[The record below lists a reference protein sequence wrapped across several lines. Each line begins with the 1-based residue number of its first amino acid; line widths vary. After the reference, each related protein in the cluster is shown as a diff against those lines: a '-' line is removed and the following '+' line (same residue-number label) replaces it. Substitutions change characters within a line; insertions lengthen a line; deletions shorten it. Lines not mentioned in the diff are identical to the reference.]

1 MRTGFKSVEQGLE
14 AGFPLRLYHKAKR
27 LFWDP
32 AALDLTQDRATF
44 AALDPRAQDLLLRLT
59 SLFLGGEEAVTLD
72 LLPLVRVVAQEGRL
86 EEEMYLTTFLLEE
99 AKHVEFFARF
109 LEEVASA
116 RGGLAHYH
124 GPHYRRIFYDLLPEA
139 MGRLERDAG
148 PRAQVEAALTYNVVV
163 EGVLA
168 ETGYQGFFQAA
179 ERLRARDLDLPGTLE
194 GVAHIKQDEARHI
207 AYGLFLI
214 ARHLGEDPGLWPV
227 VEARLNLLLPEALGV
242 VQELFAAYPEGMPLE
257 VSAEEFLAYAMGQ
270 FAGRMRVLERARSL
284 GAGALEGLVG

>member
-1 MRTGFKSVEQGLE
+1 MC
-14 AGFPLRLYHKAKR
+14 
-27 LFWDP
+27 
-32 AALDLTQDRATF
+32 ALANQ
-44 AALDPRAQDLLLRLT
+44 
-59 SLFLGGEEAVTLD
+59 
-72 LLPLVRVVAQEGRL
+72 
-86 EEEMYLTTFLLEE
+86 EMYLTTFFLEE

-116 RGGLAHYH
+116 KGGLAHYH

-179 ERLRARDLDLPGTLE
+179 ERLRARGFDLPGTLA

-257 VSAEEFLAYAMGQ
+257 VFAEEFLAYAMGQ
-270 FAGRMRVLERARSL
+270 FASRMRVLERARSL
-284 GAGALEGLVG
+284 GPGALEGLVG

>member
-1 MRTGFKSVEQGLE
+1 MRTGFRSVERGLE
-14 AGFPLRLYHKAKR
+14 AGFPMRLYHKAKR

-32 AALDLTQDRATF
+32 AALDFTRDREAF
-44 AALDPRAQDLLLRLT
+44 QALDPRAQDLLLRLT

-72 LLPLVRVVAQEGRL
+72 LLPLVRAVAGEGRL

-109 LEEVASA
+109 LEEVAGA
-116 RGGLAHYH
+116 KGGLAHYH
-124 GPHYRRIFYDLLPEA
+124 GPHYRRIFHELLPEA
-139 MGRLERDAG
+139 MGRLEVDRS
-148 PRAQVEAALTYNVVV
+148 PKAQVEAALTYNVVV

-168 ETGYQGFFQAA
+168 ETGYQGFFRAVD
-179 ERLRARDLDLPGTLE
+179 RLRAQGLDLPATLE
-194 GVAHIKQDEARHI
+194 GVAHIQRDESRHM

-214 ARHLGEDPGLWPV
+214 ARHLGEDPGLWPA

-242 VQELFAAYPEGMPLE
+242 VQELFAAYTEGMPLE